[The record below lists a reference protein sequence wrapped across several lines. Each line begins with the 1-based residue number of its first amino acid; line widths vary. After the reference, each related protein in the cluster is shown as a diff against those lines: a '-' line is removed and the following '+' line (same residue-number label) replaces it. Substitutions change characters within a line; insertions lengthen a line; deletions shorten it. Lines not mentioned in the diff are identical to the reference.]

1 MIEQIYTNCLFQAS
15 YYIES
20 KGEVAIVDPLRDT
33 EQYIEKAK
41 KTNSK
46 IKYIFETHIHAD
58 FVSGHITL
66 SRQTKAPIV
75 YGPKA
80 ILGFNCI
87 VAHDDQ
93 KFTVG
98 DLTIQIIH
106 TPGHT
111 IESTCLLI
119 KNKENKEFAILTGDT
134 LFLGD
139 VGRPDLSHFRKE
151 NSYTKFEL
159 AEMLYKSLRDKI
171 MPLNDDIIIYPG
183 HGAGSACGKNMMNIT
198 YDTLKNQK
206 KVNYAL
212 RSNMTQSEFIN
223 EVTFGLEKP
232 PEYFPMNVEMNQYGY
247 KDLNDVIKNSMKL
260 LNPKEFDQIAKKE
273 NTIILDV
280 RHQNDFVKGHIPGS
294 IFIGLNGSF
303 APWVGSLIKNVN
315 TQILIVSPKNKEQE
329 TILRLS
335 RVGFDNVVGF
345 LKGGFKS
352 WNKKIN
358 YIESLDVEDIIKE
371 KNKNLFIDVRTK
383 NEFDNDHID
392 EFVNSPLT
400 ELETNI
406 NKFKNSRETIYI
418 NCAGGYRSVIAISIL
433 KKYGINNTI
442 DIKGGYTALKNSN
455 FSLN

>member
-66 SRQTKAPIV
+66 SKQTKAPIV

-159 AEMLYKSLRDKI
+159 AEMLFKSLRDKI

-371 KNKNLFIDVRTK
+371 KNKNLYIDVRAK

>member
-159 AEMLYKSLRDKI
+159 AEMLFKSLRDKI

-260 LNPKEFDQIAKKE
+260 LNPKEFDQIARKE

-280 RHQNDFVKGHIPGS
+280 RHQNDFVKGHIPDS

-329 TILRLS
+329 TISRLS

-371 KNKNLFIDVRTK
+371 KNKNLFIDVRAK

-400 ELETNI
+400 ELETNV

-442 DIKGGYTALKNSN
+442 DIKGGYTALKKSN

>member
-33 EQYIEKAK
+33 EQYVEKAK

-159 AEMLYKSLRDKI
+159 AEMLFKSLRDKI

-260 LNPKEFDQIAKKE
+260 FNPKEFDQIAKKE

-371 KNKNLFIDVRTK
+371 KNKNLYIDVRAK

>member
-159 AEMLYKSLRDKI
+159 AEMLFKSLRDKI

-198 YDTLKNQK
+198 YDTLKNKK

-223 EVTFGLEKP
+223 EVTFG
-232 PEYFPMNVEMNQYGY
+232 
-247 KDLNDVIKNSMKL
+247 
-260 LNPKEFDQIAKKE
+260 
-273 NTIILDV
+273 
-280 RHQNDFVKGHIPGS
+280 
-294 IFIGLNGSF
+294 
-303 APWVGSLIKNVN
+303 
-315 TQILIVSPKNKEQE
+315 
-329 TILRLS
+329 
-335 RVGFDNVVGF
+335 
-345 LKGGFKS
+345 
-352 WNKKIN
+352 
-358 YIESLDVEDIIKE
+358 
-371 KNKNLFIDVRTK
+371 
-383 NEFDNDHID
+383 
-392 EFVNSPLT
+392 
-400 ELETNI
+400 
-406 NKFKNSRETIYI
+406 
-418 NCAGGYRSVIAISIL
+418 
-433 KKYGINNTI
+433 
-442 DIKGGYTALKNSN
+442 
-455 FSLN
+455 

>member
-159 AEMLYKSLRDKI
+159 AEMLFKSLRDKI

-247 KDLNDVIKNSMKL
+247 KDLNEVIKNSMKL

-352 WNKKIN
+352 WNKRIN

-371 KNKNLFIDVRTK
+371 KNKNLYIDVRAK

>member
-80 ILGFNCI
+80 ILDFDCI

-151 NSYTKFEL
+151 NPYTKFEL
-159 AEMLYKSLRDKI
+159 AEMLFKSLRDKI
-171 MPLNDDIIIYPG
+171 MPLNDDIIVYPG

-247 KDLNDVIKNSMKL
+247 KDLEEVIKNSMKF
-260 LNPKEFDQIAKKE
+260 LNPKEFDQIRRKE

-315 TQILIVSPKNKEQE
+315 TQILIVSPENKEQE
-329 TILRLS
+329 TIIRLS
-335 RVGFDNVVGF
+335 RVGFDNVFGF

-371 KNKNLFIDVRTK
+371 NNTNLFIDVRAK
-383 NEFDNDHID
+383 NEFNNDHID
-392 EFVNSPLT
+392 EFVNYPLS
-400 ELETNI
+400 ELESNI
-406 NKFKNSRETIYI
+406 NKFKNNKDNIYV

-433 KKYGINNTI
+433 KKYGIHKTI

>member
-87 VAHDDQ
+87 VAHDHQ

-159 AEMLYKSLRDKI
+159 AEMLFKSLRDKI

-358 YIESLDVEDIIKE
+358 YIESLNVEDIIKE
-371 KNKNLFIDVRTK
+371 KNKNLYIDVRAK

-442 DIKGGYTALKNSN
+442 NIKGGYTALKNSN

>member
-66 SRQTKAPIV
+66 SKQTKAPIV

-159 AEMLYKSLRDKI
+159 AEMLFKSLRDKI
-171 MPLNDDIIIYPG
+171 IPLNDDIIIYPG

-247 KDLNDVIKNSMKL
+247 KDLNEVIKNSMKL

-315 TQILIVSPKNKEQE
+315 TQILIVSPKNKEHE

-371 KNKNLFIDVRTK
+371 KNKNLFIDVRAK

-400 ELETNI
+400 DLETNI

>member
-33 EQYIEKAK
+33 EQYVEKAK

-159 AEMLYKSLRDKI
+159 AEMLFKSLRDKI

-247 KDLNDVIKNSMKL
+247 KDLNEVIKNSMKL

-371 KNKNLFIDVRTK
+371 KNKNLYIDVRAK

-400 ELETNI
+400 ELENNI

>member
-20 KGEVAIVDPLRDT
+20 KGEVAVVDPLRDT
-33 EQYIEKAK
+33 KKYIEKANK
-41 KTNSK
+41 ANSK

-58 FVSGHITL
+58 FVSGHLTL

-80 ILGFNCI
+80 ILGFDSI
-87 VAHDDQ
+87 VAYDNQ
-93 KFTVG
+93 KFNVG

-119 KNKENKEFAILTGDT
+119 KNKENKEIAVLTGDT

-151 NSYTKFEL
+151 NSFTKFEL
-159 AEMLYKSLRDKI
+159 AEMLFKSLRNKI
-171 MPLNDDIIIYPG
+171 MPLNDEIVIYPG

-198 YDTLKNQK
+198 RDTLKNQK

-212 RSNMTQSEFIN
+212 RSDMTQSEFIN

-232 PEYFPMNVEMNQYGY
+232 PEYFPMNVKMNQYGY
-247 KDLNDVIKNSMKL
+247 KDLDEVIQNSMKS
-260 LNPKEFDQIAKKE
+260 LNHKEFDRISKKE

-280 RHQNDFVKGHIPGS
+280 RHQNDFVKGHVPGS
-294 IFIGLNGSF
+294 VFIGLDGSF
-303 APWVGSLIKNVN
+303 APWVGSLIKNVH
-315 TQILIVSPKNKEQE
+315 TKILIVSPENKERE
-329 TILRLS
+329 TIIRLS

-352 WNKKIN
+352 WNNKIN
-358 YIESLDVEDIIKE
+358 YIESINVNDIIQKN
-371 KNKNLFIDVRTK
+371 NKNLFVDVRTK
-383 NEFDNDHID
+383 NEFNNDHID
-392 EFVNSPLT
+392 EFINSPLS
-400 ELETNI
+400 ELESNI
-406 NKFKNSRETIYI
+406 NMFKNNKENFYI

-433 KKYGINNTI
+433 KKYGIHNTI
-442 DIKGGYTALKNSN
+442 DIKGGYTALKNSD

>member
-1 MIEQIYTNCLFQAS
+1 MIEQIYTNCLFHAS

-87 VAHDDQ
+87 IAHDDQ

-111 IESTCLLI
+111 IESACLLI

-159 AEMLYKSLRDKI
+159 AEMLFKSLRDKI

-183 HGAGSACGKNMMNIT
+183 HGAGSACGKNMMSIT

-247 KDLNDVIKNSMKL
+247 KDLDDVIKNSLKL
-260 LNPKEFDQIAKKE
+260 LNPKEFNQIAKKE

-315 TQILIVSPKNKEQE
+315 TQILIVSPENKEHE
-329 TILRLS
+329 TIIRLS

-352 WNKKIN
+352 WNKRIN
-358 YIESLDVEDIIKE
+358 YIKSLYVEDIIKG
-371 KNKNLFIDVRTK
+371 KNKNLFIDVRAK
-383 NEFDNDHID
+383 NEFNNDHID
-392 EFVNSPLT
+392 EFVNSPLS
-400 ELETNI
+400 ELESNL
-406 NKFKNSRETIYI
+406 NKFKNNKENIYI

-433 KKYGINNTI
+433 KKHGIHNTI

>member
-159 AEMLYKSLRDKI
+159 AEMLFKSLRDKI

-371 KNKNLFIDVRTK
+371 KNKNLYIDVRAK

-406 NKFKNSRETIYI
+406 NKFKNSRKTIYI

-442 DIKGGYTALKNSN
+442 DIKGGYAALKNSN

>member
-159 AEMLYKSLRDKI
+159 AEMLFKSLRDKI

-247 KDLNDVIKNSMKL
+247 KDLNEVIKNSMKL

-371 KNKNLFIDVRTK
+371 KNKNLYIDVRAK

>member
-159 AEMLYKSLRDKI
+159 AEMLFKSLRDKI

-358 YIESLDVEDIIKE
+358 YIESLNVEDIIKE
-371 KNKNLFIDVRTK
+371 KNKNLYIDVRAK

>member
-1 MIEQIYTNCLFQAS
+1 MIEQIYTSCLFQAS

-20 KGEVAIVDPLRDT
+20 KGEVAVVDPLRDT
-33 EQYIEKAK
+33 KKYIEKANK
-41 KTNSK
+41 ANSK

-58 FVSGHITL
+58 FVSGHLTL

-80 ILGFNCI
+80 ILGFDSI
-87 VAHDDQ
+87 VAYDNQ
-93 KFTVG
+93 KFNVG

-119 KNKENKEFAILTGDT
+119 KNKENKEIAVLTGDT

-151 NSYTKFEL
+151 NSFTKFEL
-159 AEMLYKSLRDKI
+159 AEMLFKSLRNKI
-171 MPLNDDIIIYPG
+171 MPLNDEIVIYPG

-198 YDTLKNQK
+198 RDTLKNQK

-212 RSNMTQSEFIN
+212 RSDMTQSEFIN

-232 PEYFPMNVEMNQYGY
+232 PEYFPMNVKMNQYGY
-247 KDLNDVIKNSMKL
+247 KDLDEVIQNSMKS
-260 LNPKEFDQIAKKE
+260 LNHKEFDRISKKE

-280 RHQNDFVKGHIPGS
+280 RHQNDFVKGHVPGS
-294 IFIGLNGSF
+294 VFIGLDGSF
-303 APWVGSLIKNVN
+303 APWVGSLIKNVH
-315 TQILIVSPKNKEQE
+315 TKILIVSPENKERE
-329 TILRLS
+329 TIIRLS

-352 WNKKIN
+352 WNNKIN
-358 YIESLDVEDIIKE
+358 YIESINVNDIIQKN
-371 KNKNLFIDVRTK
+371 NKNLFVDVRTK
-383 NEFDNDHID
+383 NEFNNDHID
-392 EFVNSPLT
+392 EFINSPLS
-400 ELETNI
+400 ELESNI
-406 NKFKNSRETIYI
+406 NMFKNNKENFYI

-433 KKYGINNTI
+433 KKYGIHNTI
-442 DIKGGYTALKNSN
+442 DIKGGYTALKNSD

>member
-159 AEMLYKSLRDKI
+159 AEMLFKSLRDKI

-247 KDLNDVIKNSMKL
+247 KDLNEVIKNSMKL

-371 KNKNLFIDVRTK
+371 KNKNLYIDVRAK

-400 ELETNI
+400 DLETNI

>member
-33 EQYIEKAK
+33 EQYNEKAK

-159 AEMLYKSLRDKI
+159 AEMLFKSLRDKI

-371 KNKNLFIDVRTK
+371 KNKNLYIDVRAK

>member
-1 MIEQIYTNCLFQAS
+1 MIEQIYTSCLFQAS

-20 KGEVAIVDPLRDT
+20 KGEVAVVDPLRDT
-33 EQYIEKAK
+33 KKYIEKANK
-41 KTNSK
+41 ANSK

-58 FVSGHITL
+58 FVSGHLTL

-80 ILGFNCI
+80 ILGFDSI
-87 VAHDDQ
+87 VAYDNQ
-93 KFTVG
+93 KFNVG

-119 KNKENKEFAILTGDT
+119 KNKENKEIAVLTGDT

-151 NSYTKFEL
+151 NSFTKFEL
-159 AEMLYKSLRDKI
+159 AEMLFKSLRNKI
-171 MPLNDDIIIYPG
+171 MPLNDEIVIYPG

-198 YDTLKNQK
+198 RDTLKNQK

-212 RSNMTQSEFIN
+212 RSDMTQSEFIN

-232 PEYFPMNVEMNQYGY
+232 PEYFPMNVKMNQYGY
-247 KDLNDVIKNSMKL
+247 KDLDEVIQNSMKS
-260 LNPKEFDQIAKKE
+260 LNHNEFDRISKKE

-280 RHQNDFVKGHIPGS
+280 RHQNDFVKGHVPGS
-294 IFIGLNGSF
+294 VFIGLDGSF
-303 APWVGSLIKNVN
+303 APWVGSLIKNVH
-315 TQILIVSPKNKEQE
+315 TKILIVSPENKERE
-329 TILRLS
+329 TIIRLS

-352 WNKKIN
+352 WNNKIN
-358 YIESLDVEDIIKE
+358 YIESINVNDIIQKN
-371 KNKNLFIDVRTK
+371 NKNLFVDVRTK
-383 NEFDNDHID
+383 NEFNNDHID
-392 EFVNSPLT
+392 EFINSPLS
-400 ELETNI
+400 ELESNI
-406 NKFKNSRETIYI
+406 NMFKNNKENFYI

-433 KKYGINNTI
+433 KKYGIHNTI
-442 DIKGGYTALKNSN
+442 DIKGGYTALKNSD

>member
-159 AEMLYKSLRDKI
+159 AEMLFKSLRDKI

-212 RSNMTQSEFIN
+212 RGNMTQSEFIN
-223 EVTFGLEKP
+223 EVTFGLERP

-247 KDLNDVIKNSMKL
+247 KDLDEVIKNSTKL

-315 TQILIVSPKNKEQE
+315 TQILIVSPKNKEHE

-358 YIESLDVEDIIKE
+358 YVESLDAEDIIKE
-371 KNKNLFIDVRTK
+371 KNKNLYIDVRAK

-433 KKYGINNTI
+433 KKHGIHNAI

>member
-159 AEMLYKSLRDKI
+159 AEMLFKSLRDKI
-171 MPLNDDIIIYPG
+171 IPLNDDIIIYPG

-371 KNKNLFIDVRTK
+371 KNKNLYIDVRAK

>member
-159 AEMLYKSLRDKI
+159 AEMLFKSLRDKI

-371 KNKNLFIDVRTK
+371 KNKNLYIDVRAK

-406 NKFKNSRETIYI
+406 NKFKNSRKTIYI

-433 KKYGINNTI
+433 KKHGINNTI
-442 DIKGGYTALKNSN
+442 DIKGGYAALKNSN

>member
-159 AEMLYKSLRDKI
+159 AEMLFKSLRDKI

-371 KNKNLFIDVRTK
+371 KNKNLYIDVRAK

-442 DIKGGYTALKNSN
+442 DIKGGYAALKNSN

>member
-159 AEMLYKSLRDKI
+159 AEMLFKSLRDKI

-371 KNKNLFIDVRTK
+371 KNKNLFIDVRAK

-400 ELETNI
+400 DLETNI

>member
-159 AEMLYKSLRDKI
+159 AEMLFKSLRDKI

-247 KDLNDVIKNSMKL
+247 KDLNEVIKNSMKL

-315 TQILIVSPKNKEQE
+315 TQILIVSPKNKEHE

-352 WNKKIN
+352 WNKRIN

-371 KNKNLFIDVRTK
+371 KNKNLYIDVRAK

>member
-371 KNKNLFIDVRTK
+371 KNKNLYIDVRAK

-433 KKYGINNTI
+433 KKYGIHNTI
-442 DIKGGYTALKNSN
+442 DIKGGYAALKNSN

>member
-41 KTNSK
+41 KNNSK

-66 SRQTKAPIV
+66 SKQTKAPIV

-159 AEMLYKSLRDKI
+159 AEMLFKSLRDKI

-371 KNKNLFIDVRTK
+371 KNKNLYIDVRAK

>member
-159 AEMLYKSLRDKI
+159 AEMLFKSLRDKI
-171 MPLNDDIIIYPG
+171 IPLNDDIIIYPG

-352 WNKKIN
+352 WNKRIN

-371 KNKNLFIDVRTK
+371 KNKNLFIDVRAK

>member
-1 MIEQIYTNCLFQAS
+1 MIEQIYTSCLFQAS

-20 KGEVAIVDPLRDT
+20 KGEVAVVDPLRDT
-33 EQYIEKAK
+33 KKYIEKANK
-41 KTNSK
+41 ANSK

-58 FVSGHITL
+58 FVSGHLTL

-80 ILGFNCI
+80 ILGFDSI
-87 VAHDDQ
+87 VAYDNQ
-93 KFTVG
+93 KFNVG

-119 KNKENKEFAILTGDT
+119 KNKENKEIAVLTGDT

-151 NSYTKFEL
+151 NSFTKFEL
-159 AEMLYKSLRDKI
+159 AEMLFKSLRNKI
-171 MPLNDDIIIYPG
+171 MPLNDEIVIYPG

-198 YDTLKNQK
+198 RDTLKNQK

-212 RSNMTQSEFIN
+212 RSDMTQSEFIN

-247 KDLNDVIKNSMKL
+247 KDLEDVIKNSLKL
-260 LNPKEFDQIAKKE
+260 LNPKEFNQIAKKE

-280 RHQNDFVKGHIPGS
+280 RHQNDFVKGHVPGS
-294 IFIGLNGSF
+294 VFIGLDGSF
-303 APWVGSLIKNVN
+303 APWVGSLIKNVH
-315 TQILIVSPKNKEQE
+315 TKILIVSPENKERE
-329 TILRLS
+329 TIIRLS

-352 WNKKIN
+352 WNNKIN
-358 YIESLDVEDIIKE
+358 YIESINVNDIIQKN
-371 KNKNLFIDVRTK
+371 NKNLFVDVRAK
-383 NEFDNDHID
+383 NEFNNDHID
-392 EFVNSPLT
+392 EFINSPLS
-400 ELETNI
+400 ELESNI
-406 NKFKNSRETIYI
+406 NMFKNNKENFYI

-433 KKYGINNTI
+433 KKYGIHNTI
-442 DIKGGYTALKNSN
+442 DIKGGYTALKNSD

>member
-111 IESTCLLI
+111 IESSCLLI

-159 AEMLYKSLRDKI
+159 AEMLFKSLRDKI
-171 MPLNDDIIIYPG
+171 IPLNDDIIIYPG

-315 TQILIVSPKNKEQE
+315 TQILIVSPKNKEHE

-352 WNKKIN
+352 WNKRIN

-371 KNKNLFIDVRTK
+371 KNKNLFIDVRAK

-400 ELETNI
+400 DLETNI

>member
-159 AEMLYKSLRDKI
+159 AEMLFKSLRDKI

-247 KDLNDVIKNSMKL
+247 KDLNEVIKNSMKL

-315 TQILIVSPKNKEQE
+315 TQILIVSPKNKEHE

-371 KNKNLFIDVRTK
+371 KNKNLYIDVRAK

>member
-159 AEMLYKSLRDKI
+159 AEMLFKSLRDKI

-371 KNKNLFIDVRTK
+371 KNKNLYIDVRAK

-406 NKFKNSRETIYI
+406 NKFKNSRKTIYI

-433 KKYGINNTI
+433 KKHGINNTI

>member
-1 MIEQIYTNCLFQAS
+1 MQPKSPPNPGRRKFLTYTTSFLGIIGAFFT
-15 YYIES
+15 
-20 KGEVAIVDPLRDT
+20 AIP
-33 EQYIEKAK
+33 
-41 KTNSK
+41 
-46 IKYIFETHIHAD
+46 
-58 FVSGHITL
+58 FVSAFKPSAKAEAAGAPVKVDL
-66 SRQTKAPIV
+66 SKLLP
-75 YGPKA
+75 GEMM
-80 ILGFNCI
+80 
-87 VAHDDQ
+87 
-93 KFTVG
+93 TVEWRG
-98 DLTIQIIH
+98 RPVFVVNI
-106 TPGHT
+106 P
-111 IESTCLLI
+111 
-119 KNKENKEFAILTGDT
+119 KENTNFITKNLERLADPNMEDPSQPDYAKNDIRSRKEGIAVLTGDT

-159 AEMLYKSLRDKI
+159 AEMLFKSLRDKI

-260 LNPKEFDQIAKKE
+260 LNPKEFDQIAKME

-315 TQILIVSPKNKEQE
+315 TQILIVSPKNKEHE

-345 LKGGFKS
+345 LKGGLKS
-352 WNKKIN
+352 WNKRIN

-371 KNKNLFIDVRTK
+371 KNKNLFIDVRAK

-392 EFVNSPLT
+392 EFVNLPLT
-400 ELETNI
+400 DLETNI
-406 NKFKNSRETIYI
+406 NKFKNSREKIHI

-433 KKYGINNTI
+433 KKYGIHNTI
-442 DIKGGYTALKNSN
+442 DIKGGYAALKNSN

>member
-159 AEMLYKSLRDKI
+159 AEMLFKSLRDKI

-352 WNKKIN
+352 WNKRIN

-371 KNKNLFIDVRTK
+371 KNKNLFIDVRAK

-400 ELETNI
+400 DLETNI

>member
-159 AEMLYKSLRDKI
+159 AEMLFKSLRDKI

-315 TQILIVSPKNKEQE
+315 TQILIVSPKNKEHE

-371 KNKNLFIDVRTK
+371 KNKNLYIDVRAK

>member
-1 MIEQIYTNCLFQAS
+1 MIEQIYTSCLFQAS

-20 KGEVAIVDPLRDT
+20 KGEVAVVDPLRDT
-33 EQYIEKAK
+33 NKYIEKANK
-41 KTNSK
+41 ANSK

-58 FVSGHITL
+58 FVSGHLTL

-80 ILGFNCI
+80 ILGFDSI
-87 VAHDDQ
+87 VAYDNQ
-93 KFTVG
+93 KFNVG

-119 KNKENKEFAILTGDT
+119 KNKENKEIAVLTGDT

-151 NSYTKFEL
+151 NSFTKFEL
-159 AEMLYKSLRDKI
+159 AEMLFKSLRNKI
-171 MPLNDDIIIYPG
+171 MPLNDEIVIYPG

-198 YDTLKNQK
+198 RDTLKNQK

-212 RSNMTQSEFIN
+212 RSDMTQSEFIN

-232 PEYFPMNVEMNQYGY
+232 PEYFPMNVKMNQYGY
-247 KDLNDVIKNSMKL
+247 KDLDEVIQNSMKS
-260 LNPKEFDQIAKKE
+260 LNHKEFDRISKKE

-280 RHQNDFVKGHIPGS
+280 RHQNDFVKGHVPGS
-294 IFIGLNGSF
+294 VFIGLDGSF
-303 APWVGSLIKNVN
+303 APWVGSLIKNVH
-315 TQILIVSPKNKEQE
+315 TKILIVSPENKERE
-329 TILRLS
+329 TIIRLS

-352 WNKKIN
+352 WNNKIN
-358 YIESLDVEDIIKE
+358 YIESINVNDIIQKN
-371 KNKNLFIDVRTK
+371 NKNLFVDVRTK
-383 NEFDNDHID
+383 NEFNNDHID
-392 EFVNSPLT
+392 EFINSPLS
-400 ELETNI
+400 ELESNI
-406 NKFKNSRETIYI
+406 NMFKNNKENFYI

-433 KKYGINNTI
+433 KKYGIHNTI
-442 DIKGGYTALKNSN
+442 DIKGGYTALKNSD

>member
-66 SRQTKAPIV
+66 SKQTKAPIV

-159 AEMLYKSLRDKI
+159 AEMLFKSLRDKI
-171 MPLNDDIIIYPG
+171 IPLNDDIIIYPG

-247 KDLNDVIKNSMKL
+247 KDLNEVIKNSMKL

-315 TQILIVSPKNKEQE
+315 TQILIVSPKNKEHE

-371 KNKNLFIDVRTK
+371 KNKNLYIDVRAK